1 MRPIRDALEL
11 LTAQHEEIDELVVQ
25 LHQDPTP
32 YAFGRL
38 ADKLVAHLA
47 LEQELFYP
55 VIAATISRDV
65 LGEVLDEHN
74 AIKRVLAELVWVG
87 VEDPSFRVKLIE
99 LGQLLCGH
107 CGWQEQQLF
116 ETVAETMSAEALASL
131 GRQLL
136 AHHTL
141 FPLAVA
147 A

>member
-11 LTAQHEEIDELVVQ
+11 LTAQHEEIDELVIQ
-25 LHQDPTP
+25 LHQDPARET
-32 YAFGRL
+32 FSRL

-55 VIAATISRDV
+55 VIATTISPEV
-65 LGEVLDEHN
+65 LGEVLDEHG

-87 VEDPSFRVKLIE
+87 VEDPSFRARLVE

-107 CGWQEQQLF
+107 CGWQEEHLF
-116 ETVAETMSAEALASL
+116 ETVAEAMSPESLASL
-131 GRQLL
+131 GTQLL
-136 AHHTL
+136 AHHSA
-141 FPLAVA
+141 FPVAVA